1 MSTLFPE
8 NQENEQNITPADPF
22 AAFENPNFRSKE
34 NLEQQKQKNKKIL
47 FYSLIGSAIT
57 LVAAIVLLVFVFPEK
72 NDQDQTNTPTTSVT
86 VLDKTTQAVKNSVV
100 SATLTTK
107 DGVLEIGNKEDALF
121 IKGYEDLPVE
131 LSSVESTGNILS
143 KLVASNDVGQV
154 ESIKDFGFENPVL
167 TACVTY
173 YDNSSFQFEIGN
185 KTPDEKGYY
194 FREKGKNHIY
204 VMSQTNAEWLM
215 TPADKYISISVFDA
229 PNAPSDDADIVM
241 RDMTLSGTV
250 RNNEKLSFRLVTSED
265 SDEYMY
271 YTYIL
276 TSPKVKGTNSTYAS
290 QMENFTYLVAS
301 DIAAVR
307 PTEKQLQEFG
317 LTNPYSVAEFTMASR
332 TTTTGATDANGN
344 SEAKTVYSNLKTHT
358 IKVGGMKNDQYYVM
372 IDDVPIVYMV
382 YTEDLPWATVTFDE
396 MADTML
402 FLNNI
407 ATISNYTV
415 TLPDKQTTF
424 HLTHDPS
431 VNDRVKSLTV
441 DVNGV
446 VMDTMNFRYLV
457 LVSMEIQRYG
467 ALTTSIT
474 DQPLKLTLTLDKV
487 DKNEQPL
494 VIRFYEL
501 SASIYGVKLSTGE
514 EYEVKASQV
523 NNFIQQYENYL
534 AGKDVLY

>member
-1 MSTLFPE
+1 MSTHLPE
-8 NQENEQNITPADPF
+8 NQENEQKIIPADPF
-22 AAFENPNFRSKE
+22 AAFENPQFRSKE
-34 NLEQQKQKNKKIL
+34 NLEQDKQKKKKIL
-47 FYSLIGSAIT
+47 LFSLIGAAIV
-57 LVAAIVLLVFVFPEK
+57 LVAAIILLVFVFPEK
-72 NDQDQTNTPTTSVT
+72 DDTNDTPTTTSVT
-86 VLDKTTQAVKNSVV
+86 VLDKTTEKVKNSVV

-107 DGVLEIGNKEDALF
+107 DGVLNIGNKEDELF

-131 LSSVESTGNILS
+131 ISSVESTGGILS
-143 KLVASNDVGQV
+143 KLVATDDVGTV
-154 ESIKDFGFENPVL
+154 DSVKDFGLDKPIF
-167 TACVTY
+167 TADVTY
-173 YDNSSFQFEIGN
+173 YDNSTFAFEIGN
-185 KTPDEKGYY
+185 ATPDKTGYY
-194 FREKGKNHIY
+194 FREKGKDHIY
-204 VMSQTNAEWLM
+204 VMSTANAEWLM
-215 TPADKYISISVFDA
+215 TPADKYISSSVFDA
-229 PNAPSDDADIVM
+229 PNPSSDDAQVVM

-265 SDEYMY
+265 SEEYIY
-271 YTYIL
+271 HTYIL
-276 TSPKVKGTNSTYAS
+276 TAPKIKGTNSSYAS
-290 QMENFTYLVAS
+290 KMENFTYLVAS

-317 LTNPYSVAEFTMASR
+317 LTNPYSVAEFTLASR
-332 TTTTGATDANGN
+332 TTTTDKTDANGN
-344 SEAKTVYSNLKTHT
+344 TQSKTVYSDLKKHV

-372 IDDVPIVYMV
+372 IDTVPIVYTV
-382 YTEDLPWATVTFDE
+382 YADDLPWVTVTFDE

-407 ATISNYTV
+407 STISNYTV
-415 TLPDKQTTF
+415 TLPDKTTTF

-431 VNDRVKSLTV
+431 TDDRVKSLTV
-441 DVNGV
+441 DVNGT

-467 ALTTSIT
+467 ALKTTIT

-487 DKNEQPL
+487 DNTEQPL

-501 SASIYGVKLSTGE
+501 SASVYGVKLSTGE

-523 NNFIQQYENYL
+523 KNFIQQYENYL